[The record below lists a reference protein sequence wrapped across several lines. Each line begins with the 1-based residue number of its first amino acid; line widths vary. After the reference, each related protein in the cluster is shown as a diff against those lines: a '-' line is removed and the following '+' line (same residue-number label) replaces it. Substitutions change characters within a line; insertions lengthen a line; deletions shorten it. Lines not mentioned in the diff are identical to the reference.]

1 MGDEFLN
8 SRRKIADFRE
18 RLSSIGTTQ
27 FVEVMNGDTDLFS
40 KDEIEFF
47 NEIFSNFNACLSWF
61 MNHSPTAKFGIV
73 KLIAD
78 ALALD
83 KEQMLQ
89 LRNYGYE
96 IERVKIASEE

>member
-1 MGDEFLN
+1 MDDEFLN

-47 NEIFSNFNACLSWF
+47 NEIFSNFDAWLSWF
-61 MNHSPTAKFGIV
+61 LNNSPTAKIGIV

-78 ALALD
+78 ALALN
-83 KEQMLQ
+83 KEQLLQ
-89 LRNYGYE
+89 LRNCACA
-96 IERVKIASEE
+96 IERIKNASEE